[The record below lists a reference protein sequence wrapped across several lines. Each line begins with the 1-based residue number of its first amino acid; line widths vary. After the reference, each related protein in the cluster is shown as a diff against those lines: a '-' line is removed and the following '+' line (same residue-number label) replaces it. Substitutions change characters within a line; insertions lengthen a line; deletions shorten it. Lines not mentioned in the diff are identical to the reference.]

1 MNEDL
6 HSDNDDARDELLRID
21 TLLRELVG
29 RTCTTP
35 LLIGGMFVAF
45 EEAQLKCSG
54 PGLRREIA
62 TREELVRAIGT
73 ELDTVKLANQHLRD
87 RLSGAQNTGKPS
99 AKMTCAF
106 PGCGEDSVVIEG
118 QSKIPKCYAHTH
130 LFAAGKSAAF
140 EGAQRP
146 NAMEKGFI
154 AAIDQDVRLGRSS
167 QEIRDEIIGR
177 VGMMADARTPEMQAR
192 YDAAVAREGGAP
204 DAVDSIAEAIYA
216 VRAARKRRA
225 ATGKAISTAIE
236 AHDTAL
242 ERDKEAYD
250 ELQRA
255 EQKLLDLIADGDEP

>member
-1 MNEDL
+1 V
-6 HSDNDDARDELLRID
+6 SDGKVSLPQSDAWDELLRID

-118 QSKIPKCYAHTH
+118 MSKIPKCYDHAR

-140 EGAQRP
+140 EAPPPPDEMDEVDEPVVTATTGSTT
-146 NAMEKGFI
+146 FI
-154 AAIDQDVRLGRSS
+154 AEPLLNSVAGTDSIVAAI
-167 QEIRDEIIGR
+167 
-177 VGMMADARTPEMQAR
+177 
-192 YDAAVAREGGAP
+192 AAVR
-204 DAVDSIAEAIYA
+204 V
-216 VRAARKRRA
+216 ARKRRA

-236 AHDTAL
+236 AHDSAL

-255 EQKLLDLIADGDEP
+255 EQKLLDLIADGDT